1 MTISTI
7 LAAGLTAGTS
17 TDFTVAQGASVN
29 IGVFSST
36 AGAIPSAYF
45 DILQVTPG
53 VPNVIGS
60 VGPSRAVNIAGP
72 GTYRVSRPALTG
84 TAFGVFLEV

>member
-7 LAAGLTAGTS
+7 LAVGLTAAPS
-17 TDFTVAQGASVN
+17 TDIVIAKGDSVN
-29 IGVFSST
+29 VGVFSSV
-36 AGAIPSAYF
+36 AGAVPSAHF

-53 VPNVIGS
+53 APNVIGS
-60 VGPSRAVNIAGP
+60 VGPSRAVNILGP
-72 GTYRVSRPALTG
+72 GTYRVARPALTG

>member
-7 LAAGLTAGTS
+7 LAAGLSVGTS
-17 TDFTVAQGASVN
+17 TDIVIAKGDSVN
-29 IGVFSST
+29 VGVFSAV
-36 AGAIPSAYF
+36 AGAVPSAHF

-72 GTYRVSRPALTG
+72 GTYRVARPALTG
-84 TAFGVFLEV
+84 TSFGVFLEV

>member
-7 LAAGLTAGTS
+7 LAADLLAGTS
-17 TDFTVAQGASVN
+17 TDIVIAKGDSVN
-29 IGVFSST
+29 IGVFST
-36 AGAIPSAYF
+36 VAGTVPSAHF

>member
-7 LAAGLTAGTS
+7 LAAGLAVGTS
-17 TDFTVAQGASVN
+17 TDIVIAKGDSVN
-29 IGVFSST
+29 IGVFS
-36 AGAIPSAYF
+36 AVVGAVPSAHF
-45 DILQVTPG
+45 DVLQVTPG
-53 VPNVIGS
+53 VPNIIGS
-60 VGPSRAVNIAGP
+60 VGPARAVNIAGP

>member
-7 LAAGLTAGTS
+7 LAADLAVGTS
-17 TDFTVAQGASVN
+17 TDIVIAKGDSVN
-29 IGVFSST
+29 VGVFSAV
-36 AGAIPSAYF
+36 AGAVPSAHF

-72 GTYRVSRPALTG
+72 GTYRVARPALTG